1 MNNRDLIMIQTRK
14 KYCIWALAATFGLLS
29 ALNLGSLR
37 AADVKWHPG
46 AQPRAGKPKTEAV
59 ATGKY
64 QLASQGYAVR
74 GWVLIG
80 WSNRRIPVVKTRA
93 AESQVQPL
101 YRVGTAFDFSQDTTL
116 YAVWAIDRNNDGTP
130 DYRVQASQLPL
141 DPVWIQKRL
150 DELEAKR
157 RAAEGGT
164 AHRSSLRSAP
174 VSLPKWD
181 INDDIL
187 AFKDRVYYVG
197 CTYNGDTAAKHRL
210 RENIISWNYNWDA
223 FGRADKDTVFASRDL
238 ELVFEYGGVL
248 EDTCLLGG
256 KARPQKKLRRVPL
269 KKTTPAPGDTTP
281 VSSLFMYDPLQFTE
295 IKEDGEAVL
304 KMYFVRAG
312 SDTLANDT
320 TDWNKTPLESS
331 WRFARG
337 DRPKL
342 YPHPF
347 YNPETGE
354 PSDTFT
360 VRFQIYNEPKFAATS
375 INTDILYGDTIYLK
389 YAHLSGTP
397 TRYMMRSF
405 DGGWNWHP
413 ADSPLTDVERD
424 LLQGDSVRV
433 CLRQLDKEVGYAA
446 NQKAAYLDPER
457 FNEQE
462 VIDGH
467 GASTE
472 ELSKFDEDCA
482 YAYLKRLYQK
492 ALALHYTDSALRDYY
507 DEDSDPPFPPF
518 TTERMGY
525 GSGVWDALNDKDR
538 FKKDAGFHELLNSL
552 ESSASTTRPP
562 GVAHLVSD
570 LGYDSNKFDDLIKA
584 IRKRDFNTVF
594 GQQLADAIPTP
605 AWCRNEPYC
614 FYVSKGAVP
623 IIERTVF
630 IPRVEGV
637 TVLSPELGQNSVR
650 SQKDFTFRLKYA
662 GKPMKVIAKRMIDG
676 RVIGEV
682 TGTPNADGEYEYVIR
697 RVMQDITLE
706 FTSADA
712 NTLVDQPSVWA
723 YGGALRI
730 RSPKEA
736 TVRIYSASGL
746 LVKQVVVHGDT
757 AVPLAA
763 GLYMVVLSDGTTH
776 KVIVQ

>member
-1 MNNRDLIMIQTRK
+1 MIRTRK

-29 ALNLGSLR
+29 ALNLGSLH

-46 AQPRAGKPKTEAV
+46 AQQRRVGKVRTETV
-59 ATGKY
+59 SVGKY
-64 QLASQGYAVR
+64 QLTSQGYAVP

-80 WSNRRIPVVKTRA
+80 WSNRRTPPVKTRA
-93 AESQVQPL
+93 VESQVQPL
-101 YRVGTAFDFSQDTTL
+101 YRLGTAFDFSQDTTL
-116 YAVWAIDRNNDGTP
+116 YAVWAIDQNNDGTP
-130 DYRVQASQLPL
+130 DYRVQAGQLPL

-164 AHRSSLRSAP
+164 AHHSSLRSAP

-187 AFKDRVYYVG
+187 AYKDKVYFVG
-197 CTYNGDTAAKHRL
+197 CTYNGDTVAKHRI
-210 RENIISWNYNWDA
+210 RENIISWNYNWNA
-223 FGRADKDTVFASRDL
+223 FGKGNKDSIYATRDM

-248 EDTCLLGG
+248 EDTCLVGG
-256 KARPQKKLRRVPL
+256 RPKDAQKKLRRIPFP
-269 KKTTPAPGDTTP
+269 KGTPPSDSK
-281 VSSLFMYDPLQFTE
+281 VSDLFMYDPLQFTE

-304 KMYFVRAG
+304 KMYFVKAG
-312 SDTLANDT
+312 TDTLANDT
-320 TDWNKTPLESS
+320 SYWSATELTNS
-331 WRFARG
+331 WRFARP
-337 DRPKL
+337 DLPKL

-397 TRYMMRSF
+397 TKYMMRSF

-413 ADSPLTDVERD
+413 ANSPLTDVERD

-446 NQKAAYLDPER
+446 NLKAGYLDSER
-457 FNEQE
+457 FNRQE
-462 VIDGH
+462 VIAGH
-467 GASTE
+467 GASSE
-472 ELSKFDEDCA
+472 ELSEFTDECA
-482 YAYLKRLYQK
+482 IAYIK
-492 ALALHYTDSALRDYY
+492 AFYDKAIVAGIPEDTIAYY
-507 DEDSDPPFPPF
+507 HDSDMGLTPAWGTLSDKEKFGKTGHFQQILDEMLPPPAITPP
-518 TTERMGY
+518 TREIMNRLQIAAADY
-525 GSGVWDALNDKDR
+525 DNSKLDAAI
-538 FKKDAGFHELLNSL
+538 DAK
-552 ESSASTTRPP
+552 
-562 GVAHLVSD
+562 VD
-570 LGYDSNKFDDLIKA
+570 
-584 IRKRDFNTVF
+584 RDFNTVF
-594 GQQLADAIPTP
+594 GQRLADAIPTP

-614 FYVSKGAVP
+614 FYVRKGAVP

-637 TVLSPELGQNSVR
+637 TVLTPELGQNSVR

-682 TGTPNADGEYEYVIR
+682 TGTPNADGEYEYLIR

-730 RSPKEA
+730 RSPKET

-746 LVKQVVVHGDT
+746 LVKQVAVHGDT
-757 AVPLAA
+757 TVPLSA

>member
-29 ALNLGSLR
+29 ALNSGSLH
-37 AADVKWHPG
+37 AADIKWHPG
-46 AQPRAGKPKTEAV
+46 AQLRAIKPKIEAV
-59 ATGKY
+59 SVGKH
-64 QLASQGYAVR
+64 QLTSQGYAVP

-80 WSNRRIPVVKTRA
+80 WSNRRVPLVKFRA
-93 AESQVQPL
+93 TESQVQPL

-116 YAVWAIDRNNDGTP
+116 YAVWAIDQNNDGIP
-130 DYRVQASQLPL
+130 DYRVSGGRFPL
-141 DPVWIQKRL
+141 DPAKIQKRL

-187 AFKDRVYYVG
+187 AYKDKVYFVG
-197 CTYNGDTAAKHRL
+197 CTYNGDTVAKHHM
-210 RENIISWNYNWDA
+210 REDIISWNYNWDA
-223 FGRADKDTVFASRDL
+223 FGKGVKDSIYASEDL

-256 KARPQKKLRRVPL
+256 KARPQKKLRRIPL
-269 KKTTPAPGDTTP
+269 PKSTPSLKFK
-281 VSSLFMYDPLQFTE
+281 VSDLFMYDPLQFTE
-295 IKEDGEAVL
+295 IKGDGEGVL
-304 KMYFVRAG
+304 KMYFVKAG
-312 SDTLANDT
+312 TDTLANDT
-320 TDWNKTPLESS
+320 TYWKETPTGNA
-331 WRFARG
+331 WRRALG

-375 INTDILYGDTIYLK
+375 ISTDILYGDTIYLK

-397 TRYMMRSF
+397 TKYMMRSF

-446 NQKAAYLDPER
+446 GQKADYLDPEL
-457 FNEQE
+457 FNRPRAMEGHGVDPSK
-462 VIDGH
+462 VID
-467 GASTE
+467 
-472 ELSKFDEDCA
+472 FDDECA
-482 YAYLKRLYQK
+482 QAYLKSFYDRII
-492 ALALHYTDSALRDYY
+492 AAGISDDTLAMYY
-507 DEDSDPPFPPF
+507 DTIVCASFPITPWQSLSDKEKF
-518 TTERMGY
+518 GK
-525 GSGVWDALNDKDR
+525 SGIFQNDVLGGLMPSVVDAP
-538 FKKDAGFHELLNSL
+538 
-552 ESSASTTRPP
+552 PP
-562 GVAHLVSD
+562 GSILWTIPNILSDYDDSKVSA
-570 LGYDSNKFDDLIKA
+570 A
-584 IRKRDFNTVF
+584 IDAKVKRDFNTVF
-594 GQQLADAIPTP
+594 GKRLADAIPIP

-614 FYVSKGAVP
+614 FYVRKGAVP

-637 TVLSPELGQNSVR
+637 TVLTPELGQNSVR

-723 YGGALRI
+723 YGGTLRI
-730 RSPKEA
+730 RSPKET

-746 LVKQVVVHGDT
+746 LVKQVAVHGDT

>member
-1 MNNRDLIMIQTRK
+1 M
-14 KYCIWALAATFGLLS
+14 
-29 ALNLGSLR
+29 
-37 AADVKWHPG
+37 
-46 AQPRAGKPKTEAV
+46 
-59 ATGKY
+59 
-64 QLASQGYAVR
+64 
-74 GWVLIG
+74 
-80 WSNRRIPVVKTRA
+80 
-93 AESQVQPL
+93 QPL
-101 YRVGTAFDFSQDTTL
+101 YRVGNTFDFSQDTTL
-116 YAVWAIDRNNDGTP
+116 YAVWAIDKNNDGTP
-130 DYRVQASQLPL
+130 DYRVQAGQLPL
-141 DPVWIQKRL
+141 DPARIQKRL

-187 AFKDRVYYVG
+187 AYKDKVYFVG
-197 CTYNGDTAAKHRL
+197 CTYNEDTVAKHRL
-210 RENIISWNYNWDA
+210 RENILAWNYSWDA
-223 FGRADKDTVFASRDL
+223 FGIAHKDSVFASRDL

-248 EDTCLLGG
+248 EDTCLVGG
-256 KARPQKKLRRVPL
+256 RPKDAQKKLRRVPL
-269 KKTTPAPGDTTP
+269 KKTTSILNGTP

-320 TDWNKTPLESS
+320 TDWNINDSENP
-331 WRFARG
+331 WRFARR
-337 DRPKL
+337 DDPKL

-375 INTDILYGDTIYLK
+375 ISTDILYGDTIYLK

-397 TRYMMRSF
+397 TKYMMRSF

-446 NQKAAYLDPER
+446 DLKAAYLDPER
-457 FNEQE
+457 FTAEDVDNLRGLDVDQRTQYDLRCENEFFK
-462 VIDGH
+462 
-467 GASTE
+467 
-472 ELSKFDEDCA
+472 EL
-482 YAYLKRLYQK
+482 YNK
-492 ALALHYTDSALRDYY
+492 ALLLHYM
-507 DEDSDPPFPPF
+507 DSDMCYYSDSVNFNPPPPNDWASLPDSIKF
-518 TTERMGY
+518 SNDQGFGALLWLLQDAPPTPPYVHR
-525 GSGVWDALNDKDR
+525 WD
-538 FKKDAGFHELLNSL
+538 
-552 ESSASTTRPP
+552 STL
-562 GVAHLVSD
+562 ANLVSD
-570 LGYDSNKFDDLIKA
+570 LAYDSVKVRDRIEDV
-584 IRKRDFNTVF
+584 RKRDLNTVL
-594 GQQLADAIPTP
+594 GSQLAALIPIP

-637 TVLSPELGQNSVR
+637 TVLTPELGQNSVR

-730 RSPKEA
+730 RSPKET
-736 TVRIYSASGL
+736 TVRIYSAAGL
-746 LVKQVVVHGDT
+746 LVKQVAVHGDT